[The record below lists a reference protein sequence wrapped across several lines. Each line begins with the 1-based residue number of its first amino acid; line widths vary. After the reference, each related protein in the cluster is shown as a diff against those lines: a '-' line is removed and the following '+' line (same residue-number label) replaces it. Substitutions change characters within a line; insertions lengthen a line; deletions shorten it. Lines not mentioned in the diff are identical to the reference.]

1 MKRPEQ
7 ALQRSIVQYLNLCA
21 PDDLFWTAINPV
33 PGKTPAVA
41 AISKA
46 MGMRPGVLDLLFI
59 WQMFPFFIECKADK
73 GTLSKNQKETIE
85 LAARAGAPTYLCRSL
100 DDVVRVFAA
109 RNIPMRGSIR
119 SAA

>member
-7 ALQRSIVQYLNLCA
+7 ALQKSIVEFLTLCA

-33 PGKTPAVA
+33 PGKTPAIA
-41 AISKA
+41 GLCKA
-46 MGMRPGVLDLLFI
+46 MGMRAGVLDLLFI
-59 WQMFPFFIECKADK
+59 WQMFPFFIECKAD
-73 GTLSKNQKETIE
+73 GGRLSQNQKDTID

-100 DDVVRVFAA
+100 DDVVRVMSA
-109 RNIPMRGSIR
+109 RNIPMKGSIR